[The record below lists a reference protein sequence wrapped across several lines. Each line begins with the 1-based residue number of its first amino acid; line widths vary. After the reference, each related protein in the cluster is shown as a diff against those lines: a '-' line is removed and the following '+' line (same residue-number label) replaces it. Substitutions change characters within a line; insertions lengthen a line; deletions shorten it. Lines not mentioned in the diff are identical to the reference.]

1 MYRIRI
7 HARGG
12 QGAKTASRILG
23 SALFAEGFEV
33 QDAPQYG
40 AERRGAPIL
49 ASVRAAH
56 KPILE
61 RGTIERPALLIVADA
76 TLVAVATAGVLAGVS
91 DRTVLLI
98 HGEEDPETWR
108 RRLGVASSLFTLSP
122 ALGPAGAPQF
132 VGVRC
137 AGAAARMLGVVSRD
151 VLASAVREELGPLG
165 ASAVAQN
172 LELALGTFESFAARE
187 GCVAEADDAPSA
199 ASSSGAPEWVDVPF
213 EPAATSAPDI
223 HGSLTSVLV
232 RTGLWRTVRPVID
245 YERCRHCHWI
255 CSTLCP
261 DAAISVR
268 ADQAPEIDY
277 DHCKGCNICVAV
289 CPSHAIRSVPEALAR
304 RAEVEPT

>member
-1 MYRIRI
+1 
-7 HARGG
+7 
-12 QGAKTASRILG
+12 
-23 SALFAEGFEV
+23 
-33 QDAPQYG
+33 
-40 AERRGAPIL
+40 
-49 ASVRAAH
+49 
-56 KPILE
+56 
-61 RGTIERPALLIVADA
+61 
-76 TLVAVATAGVLAGVS
+76 
-91 DRTVLLI
+91 
-98 HGEEDPETWR
+98 
-108 RRLGVASSLFTLSP
+108 
-122 ALGPAGAPQF
+122 
-132 VGVRC
+132 
-137 AGAAARMLGVVSRD
+137 MLGVVSRE

-187 GCVAEADDAPSA
+187 GCVAEADDAASTPSGA
-199 ASSSGAPEWVDVPF
+199 ASSGAPEWVDVPF

-223 HGSLTSVLV
+223 HGSLTSVRV

-245 YERCRHCHWI
+245 YERCRRCHWV

-304 RAEVEPT
+304 REEVEPT